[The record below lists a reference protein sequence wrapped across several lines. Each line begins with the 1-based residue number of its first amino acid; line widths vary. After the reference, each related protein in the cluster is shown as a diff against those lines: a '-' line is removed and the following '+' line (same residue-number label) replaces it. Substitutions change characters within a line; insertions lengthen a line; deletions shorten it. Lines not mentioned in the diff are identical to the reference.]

1 MAPPGRGIPAA
12 ALAGAPRRL
21 RLHPALP
28 LLATPTQGLDADG
41 QPLPGAPHL
50 NLLYRDFAVS
60 ALTCCNPAC
69 ANLASGSEGALSR
82 SKCARCRRASYCGRG
97 CQLEDW
103 PRLKAAC
110 RHMDL
115 L

>member
-1 MAPPGRGIPAA
+1 MDSLVTPLEQMAA
-12 ALAGAPRRL
+12 ARWNGQQAGWRP
-21 RLHPALP
+21 
-28 LLATPTQGLDADG
+28 QGEGLDADG